1 MEYAISR
8 ITSTDELYHYGVKG
22 MKWGIRRYQNKD
34 GSLTNAGKNKYQN
47 ESDKSTNRSSHR
59 SRIES
64 KYISKGMSPKQA
76 KMAADRRIK
85 TEKIIAITAG
95 ITVASIAAYA
105 TNKYIKDYCDKTI
118 KSGKLLQRVEMKD
131 TGGKLYDNFYASY
144 KKSDNIKY
152 TGKLG
157 RERYQQTGK
166 AYTMS
171 LLVKDDVKV
180 ASKNN
185 AKKVFKDLYKNDK
198 KFAEYVHNLPS
209 SISSNEKPIR
219 FAKLGTYT
227 DGELSKLYEN
237 FNSKLAGNHDS
248 YSSKTFYSAM
258 KSKGYNAIQDINDMK
273 FNDYKTK
280 NPLIV
285 FDAKGKVSVTNFR
298 ELTVAEISKNLDQA
312 KKIQKAEDYVNKIIT
327 GSKKGATYA
336 LGATVP
342 VGVSYAFNTKA
353 INNYRKQHPN
363 TKLSDREII
372 GMLYGNT

>member
-1 MEYAISR
+1 
-8 ITSTDELYHYGVKG
+8 
-22 MKWGIRRYQNKD
+22 
-34 GSLTNAGKNKYQN
+34 
-47 ESDKSTNRSSHR
+47 
-59 SRIES
+59 
-64 KYISKGMSPKQA
+64 
-76 KMAADRRIK
+76 
-85 TEKIIAITAG
+85 
-95 ITVASIAAYA
+95 
-105 TNKYIKDYCDKTI
+105 
-118 KSGKLLQRVEMKD
+118 MKD

-166 AYTMS
+166 AYAMS

-219 FAKLGTYT
+219 FAKFGTYT

-248 YSSKTFYSAM
+248 YSSKIFYSAM

-285 FDAKGKVSVTNFR
+285 FDAKGKISVTNFR
-298 ELTVAEISKNLDQA
+298 ELTVDEISKNLDQA

-327 GSKKGATYA
+327 GSKKVATYA

-372 GMLYGNT
+372 GMLSGNT